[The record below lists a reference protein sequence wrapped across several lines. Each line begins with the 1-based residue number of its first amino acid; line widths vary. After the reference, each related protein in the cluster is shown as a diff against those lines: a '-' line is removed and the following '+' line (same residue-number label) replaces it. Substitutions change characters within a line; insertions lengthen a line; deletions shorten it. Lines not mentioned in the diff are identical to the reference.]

1 MARFYI
7 TTPIYYINAEP
18 HLGHAYTSMV
28 ADAIARSRRL
38 LDQDVFFLTGTDEHG
53 QKVER
58 AAQKAGLDTREF
70 ADRIAAKFRELCEL
84 LNISNDDFIRT
95 TEPRHIRAAQAI
107 WRRVQERGYLYKA
120 AYEGWY
126 CTVDELFVP
135 ETQLLEGRRCPTC
148 GNTVERLSEESYFF
162 RLSQFTEPLLE
173 HYRTHPEFI
182 TPENRRNEMTA
193 FVAAGLRD
201 LSVSRTSFKWGIPVP
216 DDPAHVMYVW
226 FDALTNYLTAAGFP
240 DDQARLDRY
249 WPADVHLM
257 GKEIVRQHT
266 VYWPAFLMAAD
277 LPAAEARH
285 RPRLVADERSQDV
298 EVARQRRP
306 SAGLRRAVRRRRAAL
321 LRDARD
327 GARPGRELRRRRV
340 PDAVQRGSRQR
351 PGERRQPRHHDDPAV
366 LRRRGA
372 GGGAGGGRRSSRPS

>member
-1 MARFYI
+1 MAQFYI

-120 AYEGWY
+120 AYEGL
-126 CTVDELFVP
+126 VLHRRRAFRSRNAVAGRPPLSDLRQHGRAAQRGELLLPPLAVHRAAPRALP
-135 ETQLLEGRRCPTC
+135 EASRVHHPREPPQRDDGLRRGRPQGSQRQPHLVQVGHPRARRSRARDVRVVRRAHELPDGGRLSRRPGQARPLLAGRRAPD
-148 GNTVERLSEESYFF
+148 GQGDRPAAHRL
-162 RLSQFTEPLLE
+162 L
-173 HYRTHPEFI
+173 
-182 TPENRRNEMTA
+182 
-193 FVAAGLRD
+193 AG
-201 LSVSRTSFKWGIPVP
+201 VP
-216 DDPAHVMYVW
+216 D
-226 FDALTNYLTAAGFP
+226 GRGS
-240 DDQARLDRY
+240 AR
-249 WPADVHLM
+249 
-257 GKEIVRQHT
+257 
-266 VYWPAFLMAAD
+266 
-277 LPAAEARH
+277 AEARH

-298 EVARQRRP
+298 EVARQRGP
-306 SAGLRRAVRRRRAAL
+306 SPGLRRAVRCRCAAL

-327 GARPGRELRRRRV
+327 GARPGCELRRRRV
-340 PDAVQRGSRQR
+340 PDAVQRGPGQR
-351 PGERRQPRHHDDPAV
+351 PGECGQPRHHDDSAV

-372 GGGAGGGRRSSRPS
+372 ARRRRMRCRSSRPS